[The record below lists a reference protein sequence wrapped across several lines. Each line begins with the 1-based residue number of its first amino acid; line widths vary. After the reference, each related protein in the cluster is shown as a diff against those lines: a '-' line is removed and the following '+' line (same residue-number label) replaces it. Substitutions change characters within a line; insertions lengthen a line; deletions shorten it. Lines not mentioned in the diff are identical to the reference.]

1 MTTRGRPAYL
11 INQWLWSL
19 LDLLYPPYCG
29 GCSARGARWCRN
41 CQMEAVKIM
50 PPICPRCGLSQT
62 RSGLCSLCR
71 KSPPQYTALRSWAL
85 FKGPVRSAI
94 HRLKYYKDIALGE
107 VLSRHL
113 ITCLETT
120 DWVLDAVIPVSLGV
134 ARMAERGY
142 NQASLL
148 ARPLALGMGLNYEPG
163 GLQKIRDTP
172 AQVGLSLEQR
182 KINVAGSFQA
192 DSNIV
197 AGKRVLLVDDVS
209 TSGATLNACA
219 EALQSGAAAAV
230 YAITLAR
237 ASRHEI

>member
-1 MTTRGRPAYL
+1 MTTRGRPAYF

-19 LDLLYPPYCG
+19 LDLLYPPSCG
-29 GCSARGARWCRN
+29 GCSARGARWCQN
-41 CQMEAVKIM
+41 CQKTAVKIM
-50 PPICPRCGLSQT
+50 PPFCPRCGLSQ
-62 RSGLCSLCR
+62 SNPGLCSLCR

-85 FKGPVRSAI
+85 FNGPVRNAI
-94 HRLKYYKDIALGE
+94 HRLKYYKDIAMGE

-113 ITCLETT
+113 VTCLQTT
-120 DWVLDAVIPVSLGV
+120 DWVLDAVIPVPLGV
-134 ARMAERGY
+134 ARLAERGY

-148 ARPLALGMGLNYEPG
+148 ARPLALGLGLDYQPG

-182 KINVAGSFQA
+182 KRNVAGSFQA
-192 DSNIV
+192 VSRTV
-197 AGKRVLLVDDVS
+197 AGSHILIVDDVS

-219 EALQSGAAAAV
+219 DALLSGGAAAV